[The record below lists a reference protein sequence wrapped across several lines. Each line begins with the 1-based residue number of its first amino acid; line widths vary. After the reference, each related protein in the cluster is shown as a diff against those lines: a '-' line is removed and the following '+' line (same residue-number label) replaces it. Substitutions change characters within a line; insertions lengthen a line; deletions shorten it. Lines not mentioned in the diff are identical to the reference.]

1 MKSKENGISLI
12 ALVVTIIILII
23 LAGVTISNIRS
34 DSGIIKETT
43 VASKKKIASEEKEAV
58 QWAAAQAI
66 ADDEN
71 NKTGAIS
78 GDTGKAIIENKL
90 NKYIENSDTKSKKLD
105 YDILGPGDSYNGK
118 VIIADLYI
126 VKFSKTGNTYLI
138 DQAGKVQENVEDD
151 QILNQDGIRMKPAN
165 PSVNIDSTMDIEILT
180 NSNSYTV
187 TNQNESD
194 GILEIKKDAKGNV
207 VFKQVGENKA
217 ITVTG
222 KKLGRATIVV
232 ETSDGKKSINYVTVH
247 QEPVSISLSANS
259 DFLDTS
265 SAIKSLQIKP
275 TIEPSTANYN
285 TEITWTSSD
294 ENIAEVDS
302 NGYVTGKRTGTVTIT
317 ATTKNNKSATYTVRI
332 IATPTAIELDKEN
345 LQIDLS
351 TNKTYKF
358 KAVIYPETADTDKGL
373 TWKTSD
379 ESRVTVSQEGV
390 VTGIRNGHSII
401 TVQTGN
407 NKKYSCYVTVVT
419 SPTSISLNKTNTM
432 IDLSSSNTT
441 DQLVTTIYPDPN
453 NKEIGANID
462 TDVVYTV
469 DKPEIA
475 KVGRTDGKIEAV
487 SNGTA
492 VITAETGNKKIAT
505 CTVTVVTSP
514 KSLGLDKKEVVL
526 DTNGH
531 ETVKLTPKYSPST
544 VTYNTALTWK
554 SDNSNI
560 ARVDGNGNVTAV
572 GNGTTTI
579 TATTANGCSAT
590 CTVAVETKVKSITAN
605 PNSGTVKVGETF
617 SSTIQCS
624 PSNTTE
630 HIICTSSNSNVASAS
645 LNYNGGGKYTLIIRG
660 VAIGKATITVK
671 NSNSTVYTQ
680 ISITVGMHA
689 SRSWSDAGVVSSGW
703 KQIGD
708 TVKNPENSV
717 IKSIK
722 GSANIGANSMWSDRY
737 FGLRIVALDSSNNWV
752 EIWSS
757 YSGTFTWNF
766 GANRYHSADISLTP
780 NKVYSALSLQ
790 FMYSTNVDSGGTKYS
805 NFSIDIET

>member
-90 NKYIENSDTKSKKLD
+90 NKYIENSDTKSEKLD
-105 YDILGPGDSYNGK
+105 YDILGPGDSYKGK
-118 VIIADLYI
+118 KIIADLYI
-126 VKFSKTGNTYLI
+126 VRFSKTGNTYLI
-138 DQAGKVQENVEDD
+138 DQAGKVQENVESD
-151 QILNQDGIRMKPAN
+151 QILSKDGIKMDPSE
-165 PSVNIDSTMDIEILT
+165 PSVNINSTMDIKILT

-194 GILEIKKDAKGNV
+194 GILEIKKDAKGNI
-207 VFKQVGENKA
+207 VFKQVGDNKA

-379 ESRVTVSQEGV
+379 ESCVTVSQEGV

>member
-90 NKYIENSDTKSKKLD
+90 NKYIENSDTKSEKLD

-207 VFKQVGENKA
+207 VFKQVGDNKA

-285 TEITWTSSD
+285 TEITWTSSN

-432 IDLSSSNTT
+432 IDLSSSNPT

-492 VITAETGNKKIAT
+492 IITAETGNKKIAT

-514 KSLGLDKKEVVL
+514 TSISLNKTEIIL
-526 DTNGH
+526 DTNGKNYS
-531 ETVKLTPKYSPST
+531 TSTKLSAIYYPST
-544 VTYNTALTWK
+544 TNYNMGLNWK
-554 SDNSNI
+554 SNNSNI

-579 TATTANGCSAT
+579 TATTTNGKSAS
-590 CTVAVETKVKSITAN
+590 CTVHVKTSINRLTLNQTSITKREYNLVNQIIQLTATKDPGNATEEVYWESGNTSVATVDRSTGKVTIKGEGKVVITAYSSSRKATASCTITAVKLYKLTLN
-605 PNSGTVKVGETF
+605 PDGGSISDPTTRYMAKGETY
-617 SSTIQCS
+617 TI
-624 PSNTTE
+624 P
-630 HIICTSSNSNVASAS
+630 SAS
-645 LNYNGGGKYTLIIRG
+645 KSGY
-660 VAIGKATITVK
+660 
-671 NSNSTVYTQ
+671 
-680 ISITVGMHA
+680 
-689 SRSWSDAGVVSSGW
+689 DFSGW
-703 KQIGD
+703 KQ
-708 TVKNPENSV
+708 N
-717 IKSIK
+717 
-722 GSANIGANSMWSDRY
+722 
-737 FGLRIVALDSSNNWV
+737 DSTG
-752 EIWSS
+752 
-757 YSGTFTWNF
+757 YAAGQTFTMP
-766 GANRYHSADISLTP
+766 AYDVTLTA
-780 NKVYSALSLQ
+780 VYNAQ
-790 FMYSTNVDSGGTKYS
+790 SGGGC
-805 NFSIDIET
+805 

>member
-1 MKSKENGISLI
+1 MRSEEKGISLV
-12 ALVVTIIILII
+12 ALVVTIIVLII
-23 LAGVTISNIRS
+23 LASVTISNIRS

-43 VASKKKIASEEKEAV
+43 VTSKKKIASEEKEAV

-71 NKTGAIS
+71 NKTGLIS

-90 NKYIENSDTKSKKLD
+90 NKYIENSDTKSEKLD

-207 VFKQVGENKA
+207 VLKKVGENKA

-247 QEPVSISLSANS
+247 QEPVSITLSATSN
-259 DFLDTS
+259 FLDTS
-265 SAIKSLQIKP
+265 SAIKSVQIKP

-302 NGYVTGKRTGTVTIT
+302 NGYVTGKSTGIVTIT

-358 KAVIYPETADTDKGL
+358 KSTIYPGTADYNTGL
-373 TWKTSD
+373 TWKTSN
-379 ESRVTVSQEGV
+379 ESCVTVSQDGV
-390 VTGIRNGHSII
+390 VTGIRNGNSII
-401 TVQTGN
+401 TVQTEN

-419 SPTSISLNKTNTM
+419 SPTGISLNKTSTM
-432 IDLSSSNTT
+432 IDLSSSNPT
-441 DQLVTTIYPDPN
+441 DQLIASISPN
-453 NKEIGANID
+453 PSNKETGANID

-469 DKPEIA
+469 DNPKIA

-492 VITAETGNKKIAT
+492 VITAETGNRKIAT

-526 DTNGH
+526 DTNGP

-579 TATTANGCSAT
+579 IATTANGCRAT

-605 PNSGTVKVGETF
+605 PNSGTVNVGETF
-617 SSTIQCS
+617 SSTIQCY
-624 PSNTTE
+624 PSNATE
-630 HIICTSSNSNVASAS
+630 RIICTSSNSNVASAS
-645 LNYNGGGKYTLIIRG
+645 LNSNGGGKYTLTVRG
-660 VAIGKATITVK
+660 VAIGKATITVQ
-671 NSNSTVYTQ
+671 N
-680 ISITVGMHA
+680 
-689 SRSWSDAGVVSSGW
+689 SSGNVKASINVTVTGVDSFTDEFYTLNGHSKGW
-703 KQIGD
+703 MTIGSEK
-708 TVKNPENSV
+708 TISSEGKMISKVE
-717 IKSIK
+717 
-722 GSANIGANSMWSDRY
+722 GSAGFWFIKRPWGIYAGLAIDVYDGTNWETLWDSYKNFDFNLGAPNREYSAPVSKTINNNKLYTKIRGRLYLGSD
-737 FGLRIVALDSSNNWV
+737 
-752 EIWSS
+752 IWSV
-757 YSGTFTWNF
+757 
-766 GANRYHSADISLTP
+766 R
-780 NKVYSALSLQ
+780 
-790 FMYSTNVDSGGTKYS
+790 
-805 NFSIDIET
+805 

>member
-1 MKSKENGISLI
+1 MRSEEKGISLV
-12 ALVVTIIILII
+12 ALVVTIIVLIL
-23 LAGVTISNIRS
+23 LAGVTISNIRN
-34 DSGIIKETT
+34 DSGIIKKTQL
-43 VASKKKIASEEKEAV
+43 ASEKKIASEEKEAV
-58 QWAAAQAI
+58 QWAASQAI
-66 ADDEN
+66 ADDTD
-71 NKTGAIS
+71 NKTGTIS
-78 GDTGKAIIENKL
+78 GDKGKAVIENKL
-90 NKYIENSDTKSKKLD
+90 NKYIENSDTKSEKLD
-105 YDILGPGDSYNGK
+105 YDILGPGDSYEGK
-118 VIIADLYI
+118 KIIADLYI

-138 DQAGKVQENVEDD
+138 DQAGKVQENVESD
-151 QILNQDGIRMKPAN
+151 QILSKDGIKMDPSEQ
-165 PSVNIDSTMDIEILT
+165 SVNINSTMDIKILT
-180 NSNSYTV
+180 NSSSYTV
-187 TNQNESD
+187 TNQNEND
-194 GILEIKKDAKGNV
+194 GILEIKKDAKGNI
-207 VFKQVGENKA
+207 VFKQVGDNKA

-285 TEITWTSSD
+285 TEITWTSSN

-317 ATTKNNKSATYTVRI
+317 ATTKNNKSATYTVEIR
-332 IATPTAIELDKEN
+332 ATPTAIELDKEN

-358 KAVIYPETADTDKGL
+358 KSTIYPGTADYNTGL
-373 TWKTSD
+373 TWKTSK
-379 ESRVTVSQEGV
+379 ESCVTVSQDGV

-401 TVQTGN
+401 TVQTEN

-419 SPTSISLNKTNTM
+419 SPTGISLNKTSTM
-432 IDLSSSNTT
+432 IDLSSSNPT
-441 DQLVTTIYPDPN
+441 DQLIASISPN
-453 NKEIGANID
+453 PSNTETGANID

-492 VITAETGNKKIAT
+492 VITAETGNRKIAT

-526 DTNGH
+526 DTNGP

-554 SDNSNI
+554 SENINI

-579 TATTANGCSAT
+579 IATTANGCRAT

-605 PNSGTVKVGETF
+605 PNSGTVNVGETF
-617 SSTIQCS
+617 SSTIQCY
-624 PSNTTE
+624 PSNATE
-630 HIICTSSNSNVASAS
+630 RIICTSSNSNVASAS
-645 LNYNGGGKYTLIIRG
+645 LNSNGGGKYTLTVRG

-671 NSNSTVYTQ
+671 NSSGNVKASINVTVTGVDSFADEFYTLNGHSKGWMTIGSEKT
-680 ISITVGMHA
+680 ISSEGKMISKV
-689 SRSWSDAGVVSSGW
+689 
-703 KQIGD
+703 
-708 TVKNPENSV
+708 E
-717 IKSIK
+717 
-722 GSANIGANSMWSDRY
+722 GSAGFWFIKRLWGIYAGLAIDVYDGTNWETLWDSYKNFDFHLGAPNREYSAPVSKTINNNKLYTKIRGRLYLGSD
-737 FGLRIVALDSSNNWV
+737 
-752 EIWSS
+752 IWSV
-757 YSGTFTWNF
+757 
-766 GANRYHSADISLTP
+766 R
-780 NKVYSALSLQ
+780 
-790 FMYSTNVDSGGTKYS
+790 
-805 NFSIDIET
+805 

>member
-1 MKSKENGISLI
+1 M
-12 ALVVTIIILII
+12 
-23 LAGVTISNIRS
+23 
-34 DSGIIKETT
+34 
-43 VASKKKIASEEKEAV
+43 
-58 QWAAAQAI
+58 
-66 ADDEN
+66 
-71 NKTGAIS
+71 
-78 GDTGKAIIENKL
+78 
-90 NKYIENSDTKSKKLD
+90 
-105 YDILGPGDSYNGK
+105 
-118 VIIADLYI
+118 
-126 VKFSKTGNTYLI
+126 
-138 DQAGKVQENVEDD
+138 
-151 QILNQDGIRMKPAN
+151 
-165 PSVNIDSTMDIEILT
+165 
-180 NSNSYTV
+180 
-187 TNQNESD
+187 
-194 GILEIKKDAKGNV
+194 
-207 VFKQVGENKA
+207 
-217 ITVTG
+217 
-222 KKLGRATIVV
+222 
-232 ETSDGKKSINYVTVH
+232 
-247 QEPVSISLSANS
+247 
-259 DFLDTS
+259 DTS

-285 TEITWTSSD
+285 TEITWTSSN

-492 VITAETGNKKIAT
+492 VITAETGNKKTAT

-514 KSLGLDKKEVVL
+514 TSISLNKREIIL
-526 DTNGH
+526 DTNGKNYS
-531 ETVKLTPKYSPST
+531 TSTKLSAIYYPST
-544 VTYNTALTWK
+544 TNYNMGLNWK
-554 SDNSNI
+554 SNNSNI

-579 TATTANGCSAT
+579 TATTTNGKSAS
-590 CTVAVETKVKSITAN
+590 CTVHVKTSINRLTLNQTSITKREYNLVNQTIQLTATKDPGNATEEIYWESGNTSVATVDRSNGRVTIKGEGKVLITAYSSSRKATASCTITAVKLYKLTLN
-605 PNSGTVKVGETF
+605 PDGGSISDPTTRYMAKGETY
-617 SSTIQCS
+617 TI
-624 PSNTTE
+624 P
-630 HIICTSSNSNVASAS
+630 SAS
-645 LNYNGGGKYTLIIRG
+645 KSGY
-660 VAIGKATITVK
+660 
-671 NSNSTVYTQ
+671 
-680 ISITVGMHA
+680 
-689 SRSWSDAGVVSSGW
+689 DFSGW
-703 KQIGD
+703 KQ
-708 TVKNPENSV
+708 N
-717 IKSIK
+717 
-722 GSANIGANSMWSDRY
+722 
-737 FGLRIVALDSSNNWV
+737 DSTG
-752 EIWSS
+752 
-757 YSGTFTWNF
+757 YAAGQTFTMP
-766 GANRYHSADISLTP
+766 AYDVTLTA
-780 NKVYSALSLQ
+780 VYNAQS
-790 FMYSTNVDSGGTKYS
+790 SGGGC
-805 NFSIDIET
+805 

>member
-1 MKSKENGISLI
+1 MRSEENGISLV
-12 ALVVTIIILII
+12 ALVVTIIVLIL
-23 LAGVTISNIRS
+23 LSGVTISNIRN
-34 DSGIIKETT
+34 DSGIIKKTQL
-43 VASKKKIASEEKEAV
+43 ASEKKIASEEKEAV
-58 QWAAAQAI
+58 QWAASQAI
-66 ADDEN
+66 ADDTD
-71 NKTGAIS
+71 NKTGTIS
-78 GDTGKAIIENKL
+78 GDKGKAVIENKL
-90 NKYIENSDTKSKKLD
+90 NKYIENSDTKSEKLD
-105 YDILGPGDSYNGK
+105 YDILGPGDSYEGK
-118 VIIADLYI
+118 KIIADLYI
-126 VKFSKTGNTYLI
+126 VRFSKTGNTYLI

-207 VFKQVGENKA
+207 VFKQVGGNKA

-232 ETSDGKKSINYVTVH
+232 ETSDEKKSINYVTVH
-247 QEPVSISLSANS
+247 QEPVSITLSATSN
-259 DFLDTS
+259 FLDTS
-265 SAIKSLQIKP
+265 SAIKSVQIKP

-285 TEITWTSSD
+285 TEITWTSSN

-302 NGYVTGKRTGTVTIT
+302 NGYVTGKSTGIVTIT
-317 ATTKNNKSATYTVRI
+317 ATTKNNKSATYTVEIR
-332 IATPTAIELDKEN
+332 ATPTAIELDKEN

-492 VITAETGNKKIAT
+492 VITAETGNKKTAT

-514 KSLGLDKKEVVL
+514 TSISLNKREIIL
-526 DTNGH
+526 DTNGKNYS
-531 ETVKLTPKYSPST
+531 TSTKLSAIYYPST
-544 VTYNTALTWK
+544 TNYNMGLNWK
-554 SDNSNI
+554 SNNSNI

-579 TATTANGCSAT
+579 TATTTNGKSAS
-590 CTVAVETKVKSITAN
+590 CTVHVKTSINRLTLNQTSITKREYNLVNQTIQLTATKDPGNATEEIYWESGNTSVATVDRSNGRVTIKGEGKVLITAYSSSRKATASCTITAVKLYKLTLN
-605 PNSGTVKVGETF
+605 PDGGSISDPTTRYMAKGETY
-617 SSTIQCS
+617 TI
-624 PSNTTE
+624 P
-630 HIICTSSNSNVASAS
+630 SAS
-645 LNYNGGGKYTLIIRG
+645 KSGY
-660 VAIGKATITVK
+660 
-671 NSNSTVYTQ
+671 
-680 ISITVGMHA
+680 
-689 SRSWSDAGVVSSGW
+689 DFSGW
-703 KQIGD
+703 KQ
-708 TVKNPENSV
+708 N
-717 IKSIK
+717 
-722 GSANIGANSMWSDRY
+722 
-737 FGLRIVALDSSNNWV
+737 DSTG
-752 EIWSS
+752 
-757 YSGTFTWNF
+757 YAAGQTFTMP
-766 GANRYHSADISLTP
+766 AYDVTLTA
-780 NKVYSALSLQ
+780 VYNAQS
-790 FMYSTNVDSGGTKYS
+790 SGGGC
-805 NFSIDIET
+805 

>member
-1 MKSKENGISLI
+1 MKVKEKGISLI
-12 ALVVTIIILII
+12 ALVVTIIVLIL
-23 LAGVTISNIRS
+23 LSGVTISNIRN
-34 DSGIIKETT
+34 DSGIIKKTQL
-43 VASKKKIASEEKEAV
+43 ASEKKIASEEKEAV
-58 QWAAAQAI
+58 QWAASQAI
-66 ADDEN
+66 ADDTD
-71 NKTGAIS
+71 NKTGTIS
-78 GDTGKAIIENKL
+78 GDKGKAVIENKL
-90 NKYIENSDTKSKKLD
+90 NKYIENSDTKSEKLD
-105 YDILGPGDSYNGK
+105 YDILGPGDSYKGK
-118 VIIADLYI
+118 KIIADLYI
-126 VKFSKTGNTYLI
+126 VRFSKTGNTYLI
-138 DQAGKVQENVEDD
+138 DQAGKVQENVESD
-151 QILNQDGIRMKPAN
+151 QILSKDGIKMDPSE
-165 PSVNIDSTMDIEILT
+165 PSVNINSTMDIKILT
-180 NSNSYTV
+180 NSSSYTV
-187 TNQNESD
+187 TNQNEND
-194 GILEIKKDAKGNV
+194 GILEIKKDAKGNI
-207 VFKQVGENKA
+207 VFKQVGDNKA

-332 IATPTAIELDKEN
+332 IATPTAIKLDKEN

-379 ESRVTVSQEGV
+379 ESCVTVSQEGV

>member
-1 MKSKENGISLI
+1 MRSEEKGISLV
-12 ALVVTIIILII
+12 ALVVTIIVLIL
-23 LAGVTISNIRS
+23 LAGVTISNIRN
-34 DSGIIKETT
+34 DSGIIKKTQL
-43 VASKKKIASEEKEAV
+43 ASEKKIASEEKEAV
-58 QWAAAQAI
+58 QWAASQAI
-66 ADDEN
+66 ADDTD
-71 NKTGAIS
+71 NKTGTIS
-78 GDTGKAIIENKL
+78 GDKGKAVIENKL
-90 NKYIENSDTKSKKLD
+90 NKYIENSDTKSEKLD
-105 YDILGPGDSYNGK
+105 YDILGPGDSYEGK
-118 VIIADLYI
+118 KIIADLYI
-126 VKFSKTGNTYLI
+126 VRFSKTGNTYLI
-138 DQAGKVQENVEDD
+138 DQAGKVQENVESD
-151 QILNQDGIRMKPAN
+151 QILSKDGIKMDPSEQ
-165 PSVNIDSTMDIEILT
+165 SVNINSTMDIKILT
-180 NSNSYTV
+180 NSSSYTV
-187 TNQNESD
+187 TNQNEND
-194 GILEIKKDAKGNV
+194 GILEIKKDAKGNI
-207 VFKQVGENKA
+207 VFKQVGDNKA

-285 TEITWTSSD
+285 TEITWTSSN

-317 ATTKNNKSATYTVRI
+317 ATTKNNKSATYTVEIR
-332 IATPTAIELDKEN
+332 ATPTAIELDKEN

-358 KAVIYPETADTDKGL
+358 KSTIYPGTADYNTGL
-373 TWKTSD
+373 TWKTSK
-379 ESRVTVSQEGV
+379 ESCVTVSQDGV

-401 TVQTGN
+401 TVQTEN

-419 SPTSISLNKTNTM
+419 SPTGISLNKTSTM
-432 IDLSSSNTT
+432 IDLSSSNPT
-441 DQLVTTIYPDPN
+441 DQLIASISPN
-453 NKEIGANID
+453 PSNTETGANID

-492 VITAETGNKKIAT
+492 VITAETGNRKIAT

-526 DTNGH
+526 DTNGP

-554 SDNSNI
+554 SENINI

-572 GNGTTTI
+572 RNGTTTI
-579 TATTANGCSAT
+579 IATTANGCRAT

-605 PNSGTVKVGETF
+605 PNSGTVNVGETF
-617 SSTIQCS
+617 SSTIQCY
-624 PSNTTE
+624 PSNATE
-630 HIICTSSNSNVASAS
+630 RIICTSSNSNVASAS
-645 LNYNGGGKYTLIIRG
+645 LNSNGGGKYTLTVRG

-671 NSNSTVYTQ
+671 NSSGNVKASINVTVTGVDSFADEFYTLNGHSKGWMTIGSEKT
-680 ISITVGMHA
+680 ISSEGKMISKV
-689 SRSWSDAGVVSSGW
+689 
-703 KQIGD
+703 
-708 TVKNPENSV
+708 E
-717 IKSIK
+717 
-722 GSANIGANSMWSDRY
+722 GSAGFWFIKRLWGIYAGLAIDVYDGTNWETLWDSYKNFDFHLGAPNREYSAPVSKTINNNKLYTKIRGRLYLGSD
-737 FGLRIVALDSSNNWV
+737 
-752 EIWSS
+752 IWSV
-757 YSGTFTWNF
+757 
-766 GANRYHSADISLTP
+766 R
-780 NKVYSALSLQ
+780 
-790 FMYSTNVDSGGTKYS
+790 
-805 NFSIDIET
+805 

>member
-1 MKSKENGISLI
+1 M
-12 ALVVTIIILII
+12 
-23 LAGVTISNIRS
+23 
-34 DSGIIKETT
+34 
-43 VASKKKIASEEKEAV
+43 
-58 QWAAAQAI
+58 
-66 ADDEN
+66 
-71 NKTGAIS
+71 
-78 GDTGKAIIENKL
+78 
-90 NKYIENSDTKSKKLD
+90 
-105 YDILGPGDSYNGK
+105 GPGDSYEGK
-118 VIIADLYI
+118 KIIADLYI
-126 VKFSKTGNTYLI
+126 VRFSKTGNTYLI
-138 DQAGKVQENVEDD
+138 DQAGKVQENVESD
-151 QILNQDGIRMKPAN
+151 QILSKDGIKMDPSE
-165 PSVNIDSTMDIEILT
+165 PSVNINSTMDIKILT
-180 NSNSYTV
+180 NSTSYTV
-187 TNQNESD
+187 TNQNEND

-247 QEPVSISLSANS
+247 QEPVSITLSANS

-275 TIEPSTANYN
+275 TIEPSKANYN

-332 IATPTAIELDKEN
+332 IATPTAIELDKAN

-358 KAVIYPETADTDKGL
+358 KATIYPEEVDTDNGL
-373 TWKTSD
+373 IWRTSN
-379 ESRVTVSQEGV
+379 ESCVTVSHEGV
-390 VTGIRNGHSII
+390 VTGVRNGNSII
-401 TVQTGN
+401 TVETGSTKN
-407 NKKYSCYVTVVT
+407 RKKYSCYVTVVT
-419 SPTSISLNKTNTM
+419 SPTSISLNKTSTM
-432 IDLSSSNTT
+432 IDLSSSNPT
-441 DQLVTTIYPDPN
+441 DQLIASIYPNPSN
-453 NKEIGANID
+453 TETGANID

-492 VITAETGNKKIAT
+492 VITAETGNRKIAT

-526 DTNGH
+526 DTNGP

-554 SDNSNI
+554 SENINI

-572 GNGTTTI
+572 RNGTTTI
-579 TATTANGCSAT
+579 IATTANGCRAT

-605 PNSGTVKVGETF
+605 PNSGTVNVGETF
-617 SSTIQCS
+617 SSTIQCY
-624 PSNTTE
+624 PSNATE
-630 HIICTSSNSNVASAS
+630 RIICTSSNSNVASAS
-645 LNYNGGGKYTLIIRG
+645 LNSNGGGKYTLTVRG

-671 NSNSTVYTQ
+671 NSSGNVKASINVTVT
-680 ISITVGMHA
+680 G
-689 SRSWSDAGVVSSGW
+689 
-703 KQIGD
+703 
-708 TVKNPENSV
+708 
-717 IKSIK
+717 
-722 GSANIGANSMWSDRY
+722 
-737 FGLRIVALDSSNNWV
+737 
-752 EIWSS
+752 
-757 YSGTFTWNF
+757 
-766 GANRYHSADISLTP
+766 
-780 NKVYSALSLQ
+780 
-790 FMYSTNVDSGGTKYS
+790 VDSFTDEFYTLNGHSKGWMTIGS
-805 NFSIDIET
+805 E

>member
-90 NKYIENSDTKSKKLD
+90 NKYIENSDTKSEKLD

-194 GILEIKKDAKGNV
+194 GILEIKKDAKGNI

-492 VITAETGNKKIAT
+492 VITAETKNKKTAT

-514 KSLGLDKKEVVL
+514 TSISLNKTEIIL
-526 DTNGH
+526 DTNGKNYS
-531 ETVKLTPKYSPST
+531 TSTKLSAIYYPST
-544 VTYNTALTWK
+544 TNYNMGLNWK
-554 SDNSNI
+554 SNNSNI

-579 TATTANGCSAT
+579 TATTTNGKSAS
-590 CTVAVETKVKSITAN
+590 CTVHVKTSINRLTLNQTSITKREYNLVNQTIQLTATKDPGNATEEIYWESGNTSVATVDRSNGKVTIKGEGKVVITAYSSSRKATASCTITAVKLYKLTLN
-605 PNSGTVKVGETF
+605 PDGGSISDPTTRYMAKGETY
-617 SSTIQCS
+617 TI
-624 PSNTTE
+624 P
-630 HIICTSSNSNVASAS
+630 SAS
-645 LNYNGGGKYTLIIRG
+645 KSGY
-660 VAIGKATITVK
+660 
-671 NSNSTVYTQ
+671 
-680 ISITVGMHA
+680 
-689 SRSWSDAGVVSSGW
+689 DFSGW
-703 KQIGD
+703 KQ
-708 TVKNPENSV
+708 N
-717 IKSIK
+717 
-722 GSANIGANSMWSDRY
+722 
-737 FGLRIVALDSSNNWV
+737 DSTG
-752 EIWSS
+752 
-757 YSGTFTWNF
+757 YAAGQTFTMP
-766 GANRYHSADISLTP
+766 AYDVTLTA
-780 NKVYSALSLQ
+780 VYNAQ
-790 FMYSTNVDSGGTKYS
+790 SGGGC
-805 NFSIDIET
+805 

>member
-1 MKSKENGISLI
+1 MKTKEMKGITLV
-12 ALVVTIIILII
+12 ALVVTIIVLIL
-23 LAGVTISNIRS
+23 LAGVTISNIRN
-34 DSGIIKETT
+34 DSGIIKKTQL
-43 VASKKKIASEEKEAV
+43 ASEAKIASEEKEAV
-58 QWAAAQAI
+58 QWAASQAI
-66 ADDEN
+66 ADDTD
-71 NKTGAIS
+71 NKTGVIS
-78 GDTGKAIIENKL
+78 GDKGKAVIENKL
-90 NKYIENSDTKSKKLD
+90 NKYIENSDTKSEKLD
-105 YDILGPGDSYNGK
+105 YDILGPGDSYEGK
-118 VIIADLYI
+118 KIIADLYI
-126 VKFSKTGNTYLI
+126 VRFSKTGNTYLI
-138 DQAGKVQENVEDD
+138 DQAGKVQENVESD
-151 QILNQDGIRMKPAN
+151 QILSKDGIKMDPSE
-165 PSVNIDSTMDIEILT
+165 PSVNINSTMDIKILT
-180 NSNSYTV
+180 NSSSYTV
-187 TNQNESD
+187 TNQNEND

-275 TIEPSTANYN
+275 IIEPSTANYN

-373 TWKTSD
+373 TWKTSN
-379 ESRVTVSQEGV
+379 ESCVTVSQEGV
-390 VTGIRNGHSII
+390 VTGIRNGNSII

-419 SPTSISLNKTNTM
+419 SPTSISLNKTSTM
-432 IDLSSSNTT
+432 IDLSSSNPT

-453 NKEIGANID
+453 NKETGANID

-492 VITAETGNKKIAT
+492 VITAETKNKKTAK

-514 KSLGLDKKEVVL
+514 TSISLNKTEIIL
-526 DTNGH
+526 DTNGKNYS
-531 ETVKLTPKYSPST
+531 TSTKLSAIYYPST
-544 VTYNTALTWK
+544 TNYNMGLNWK
-554 SDNSNI
+554 SNNSNI

-579 TATTANGCSAT
+579 TATTTNGKSAS
-590 CTVAVETKVKSITAN
+590 CTVYVKTSIKELTLNQTSITKREYNLAN
-605 PNSGTVKVGETF
+605 QTIQLTATKNPGNATEEIYWESGNTSVATVDRSTGKVTIKGEGTVVITAYSSSRKATASCTITAVKLYKLTLNPDGGSISDPTTRYMAKGETY
-617 SSTIQCS
+617 TM
-624 PSNTTE
+624 P
-630 HIICTSSNSNVASAS
+630 SAS
-645 LNYNGGGKYTLIIRG
+645 KSGY
-660 VAIGKATITVK
+660 
-671 NSNSTVYTQ
+671 
-680 ISITVGMHA
+680 
-689 SRSWSDAGVVSSGW
+689 DFSGW
-703 KQIGD
+703 KQNDSTGY
-708 TVKNPENSV
+708 
-717 IKSIK
+717 
-722 GSANIGANSMWSDRY
+722 SAGQ
-737 FGLRIVALDSSNNWV
+737 
-752 EIWSS
+752 
-757 YSGTFTWNF
+757 TFTMP
-766 GANRYHSADISLTP
+766 AYDVTLTAIY
-780 NKVYSALSLQ
+780 NAQS
-790 FMYSTNVDSGGTKYS
+790 SGGC
-805 NFSIDIET
+805 

>member
-78 GDTGKAIIENKL
+78 GDTGKVIIENKL
-90 NKYIENSDTKSKKLD
+90 NKYIENSDTKSEKLN

-151 QILNQDGIRMKPAN
+151 QILNQDGIRMKPAT

-194 GILEIKKDAKGNV
+194 GILEIKKDAKGNA

-285 TEITWTSSD
+285 TEITWTSSN

-332 IATPTAIELDKEN
+332 IATPTAIELDKAN

-379 ESRVTVSQEGV
+379 ESCVTVSQEGV

-432 IDLSSSNTT
+432 IDLSSSNPT
-441 DQLVTTIYPDPN
+441 DQLIASISPN
-453 NKEIGANID
+453 PSNTETGANID

>member
-1 MKSKENGISLI
+1 MKAKENGISLI
-12 ALVVTIIILII
+12 ALVVTIIVLIL
-23 LAGVTISNIRS
+23 LAGVTISNIRN
-34 DSGIIKETT
+34 DSGIIKKTT
-43 VASKKKIASEEKEAV
+43 VVSKKKIASEEKEAV

-71 NKTGAIS
+71 NKTGSIS

-90 NKYIENSDTKSKKLD
+90 NKYIENSDTKSEKLD
-105 YDILGPGDSYNGK
+105 YDIFGPGDSYNGK

-207 VFKQVGENKA
+207 VFKQVGGNKA

-232 ETSDGKKSINYVTVH
+232 ETSDEKKSINYVTVH
-247 QEPVSISLSANS
+247 QEPVSITLSATSN
-259 DFLDTS
+259 FLDTS
-265 SAIKSLQIKP
+265 SAIKSVQIKP

-285 TEITWTSSD
+285 TEITWTSSN

-302 NGYVTGKRTGTVTIT
+302 NGYVTGKSTGIVTIT
-317 ATTKNNKSATYTVRI
+317 ATTKNNKSATYTVEIR
-332 IATPTAIELDKEN
+332 ATPTAIELDKEN

-358 KAVIYPETADTDKGL
+358 KSTIYPGTADYNTGL
-373 TWKTSD
+373 TWKTSK
-379 ESRVTVSQEGV
+379 ESCVTVSQDGV

-401 TVQTGN
+401 TVQTEN

-419 SPTSISLNKTNTM
+419 SPTGISLNKTSTM
-432 IDLSSSNTT
+432 IDLSSSNPT
-441 DQLVTTIYPDPN
+441 DQLIASISPN
-453 NKEIGANID
+453 PSNTETGANID

-492 VITAETGNKKIAT
+492 VITAETGNRKIAT

-526 DTNGH
+526 DTNGP

-554 SDNSNI
+554 SENINI

-579 TATTANGCSAT
+579 IATTANGCRAT

-605 PNSGTVKVGETF
+605 PNSGTVNVGETF
-617 SSTIQCS
+617 SSTIQCY
-624 PSNTTE
+624 PSNATE
-630 HIICTSSNSNVASAS
+630 RIICTSSNSNVASAS
-645 LNYNGGGKYTLIIRG
+645 LNSNGGGKYTLTVRG

-671 NSNSTVYTQ
+671 NSSGNVKASINVTVTGVDSFADEFYTLNGHSKGWMTIGSEKT
-680 ISITVGMHA
+680 ISSEGKMISKV
-689 SRSWSDAGVVSSGW
+689 
-703 KQIGD
+703 
-708 TVKNPENSV
+708 E
-717 IKSIK
+717 
-722 GSANIGANSMWSDRY
+722 GSAGFWFIKRLWGIYAGLAIDVYDGTNWETLWDSYKNFDFHLGAPNREYSAPVSKTINNNKLYTKIRGRLYLGSD
-737 FGLRIVALDSSNNWV
+737 
-752 EIWSS
+752 IWSV
-757 YSGTFTWNF
+757 
-766 GANRYHSADISLTP
+766 R
-780 NKVYSALSLQ
+780 
-790 FMYSTNVDSGGTKYS
+790 
-805 NFSIDIET
+805 

>member
-90 NKYIENSDTKSKKLD
+90 NKYIENSDTKSEKLD

-138 DQAGKVQENVEDD
+138 DQAGKVQENVESD
-151 QILNQDGIRMKPAN
+151 QILSKDGIKMDPSE
-165 PSVNIDSTMDIEILT
+165 PSVNINSTMDIKILT

-194 GILEIKKDAKGNV
+194 GILEIKKDAKGNI
-207 VFKQVGENKA
+207 VFKQVGDNKA

-285 TEITWTSSD
+285 TEITWTSSN

-379 ESRVTVSQEGV
+379 ESCVTVSQEGV